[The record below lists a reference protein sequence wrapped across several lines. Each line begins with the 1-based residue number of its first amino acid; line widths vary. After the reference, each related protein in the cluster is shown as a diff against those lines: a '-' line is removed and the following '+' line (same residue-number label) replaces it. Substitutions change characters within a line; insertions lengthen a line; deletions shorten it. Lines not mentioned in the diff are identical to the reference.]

1 MFSNTDIITQF
12 LTVAIIHLFAVMSP
26 GPDFV
31 IIARQSI
38 QQGRKVA
45 IYTALGIGTGILIHI
60 SYCLIGIGFFAS
72 KSTYALE
79 IIKILGA
86 FYLIYIGIST
96 IIVKEKLKIHIENK
110 TKINISF
117 YSAFTLGFLTNI
129 LNPKATLFF
138 LSLYSVIIKSDTAF
152 SIQAIY
158 GMWMAIVTAL
168 WFCFLSIILTNE
180 IILKAFHKFSDK
192 ISLVLGVILIIF
204 GIRLLFSNII

>member
-12 LTVAIIHLFAVMSP
+12 FTVAIIHLFAVMSP

-31 IIARQSI
+31 VIAKQSI
-38 QQGRKVA
+38 RQGRRIA

-79 IIKILGA
+79 TIKILGA

-96 IIVKEKLKIHIENK
+96 IIVKNKLEINKKNK
-110 TKINISF
+110 TKTNVSF
-117 YSAFTLGFLTNI
+117 YSSFTLGFLTNI

-138 LSLYSVIIKSDTAF
+138 LSLYSVIIKPDTTF
-152 SIQAIY
+152 LVQAIY
-158 GMWMAIVTAL
+158 GIWMAIVTAL

-180 IILKAFHKFSDK
+180 IILKTFHKFSDR
-192 ISLVLGVILIIF
+192 ISLVLGFILIIF